1 MKLPRT
7 TITKKQKKKAK
18 QKKLS
23 IFLIILG
30 LSLIAT
36 SLFYFAFL
44 EKEPLYLNPLSRNQ
58 TSKNYQIEKIL
69 SEKKISY
76 ISVVT
81 SSDLS
86 YIIKLNGE
94 SEVIIDPNKDIREQL
109 SSLQLIISQL
119 TIEGKK
125 FESLDFRYQKPF
137 IKF

>member
-7 TITKKQKKKAK
+7 TITKKQKRKAK

-30 LSLIAT
+30 LSLIAS

-81 SSDLS
+81 SSDLD
-86 YIIKLNGE
+86 YIVKLNGE
-94 SEVIIDPNKDIREQL
+94 SEVIIDSNKDIGEQL

-125 FESLDFRYQKPF
+125 FKSLDFRYQKPI